1 MLQHHQPLQ
10 NFTDQLHVHTFA
22 KLISAPIAKNLK
34 IKKHHM
40 FKNCI
45 KMQEVMNLILAKA
58 KAPISKSSTER
69 LKLA

>member
-40 FKNCI
+40 FKNSI
-45 KMQEVMNLILAKA
+45 KMQEVMNLIIAKA
-58 KAPISKSSTER
+58 KDPISKSSKER
-69 LKLA
+69 LKLS